1 MPSPISISYSSI
13 PSRMTG
19 RICRLGR
26 LAGPVSGETTVTSL
40 GSGTPDDWSW
50 ASFSGSRRDG
60 SARAS
65 SAVIGASSLPPS
77 VGISSVTLAGSVTT
91 CS

>member
-1 MPSPISISYSSI
+1 
-13 PSRMTG
+13 MTG
-19 RICRLGR
+19 RISRLGR
-26 LAGPVSGETTVTSL
+26 PAGPVSGETNVTSL

-50 ASFSGSRRDG
+50 ASCSGSRKGG

-65 SAVIGASSLPPS
+65 SAVTGASSLPPS
-77 VGISSVTLAGSVTT
+77 VGIYCGTLAGSVTT

>member
-1 MPSPISISYSSI
+1 MPYPISISYSSI

-19 RICRLGR
+19 RISRLGR

-50 ASFSGSRRDG
+50 ASCPSSRRGG
-60 SARAS
+60 SAGAS
-65 SAVIGASSLPPS
+65 SAAAGASGLLPS
-77 VGISSVTLAGSVTT
+77 GGISYHIQSGSGTT
-91 CS
+91 FL